1 MDYSQMIIAV
11 TALPQM
17 RKFVINSQL
26 NQTHGIFL
34 LDTTINLN
42 KGKEKKVTQP
52 ETESETGGLAH
63 S

>member
-1 MDYSQMIIAV
+1 
-11 TALPQM
+11 M

-42 KGKEKKVTQP
+42 KGKEKKVTRP

>member
-1 MDYSQMIIAV
+1 
-11 TALPQM
+11 M